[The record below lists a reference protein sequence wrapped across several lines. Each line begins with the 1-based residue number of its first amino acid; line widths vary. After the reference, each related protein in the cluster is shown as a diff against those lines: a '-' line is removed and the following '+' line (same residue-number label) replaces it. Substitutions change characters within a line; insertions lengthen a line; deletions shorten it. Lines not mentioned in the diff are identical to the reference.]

1 MLCPLATISFISQK
15 TRTAKNAT
23 IDQTAMIKVVNQ
35 YVTFECLLVHYY
47 DKCDSLKNVLLKTQ
61 QINHCV
67 LELT

>member
-1 MLCPLATISFISQK
+1 
-15 TRTAKNAT
+15 
-23 IDQTAMIKVVNQ
+23 MIKVVNQ